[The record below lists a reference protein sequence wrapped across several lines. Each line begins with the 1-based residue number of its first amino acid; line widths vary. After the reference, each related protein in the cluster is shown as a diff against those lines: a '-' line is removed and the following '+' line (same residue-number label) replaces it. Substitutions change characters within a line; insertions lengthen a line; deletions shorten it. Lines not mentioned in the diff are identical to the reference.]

1 MKIKTIL
8 KITLLLLI
16 LAISFFVYFK
26 YLKIN
31 HLENKIEITKKKE
44 DKKIKKTRNF
54 KKKNVINNKKY

>member
-31 HLENKIEITKKKE
+31 HLENKIDITKKKE
-44 DKKIKKTRNF
+44 DIITKNVTDVEKKI
-54 KKKNVINNKKY
+54 